1 MAAAVRARLVRRDC
15 TTLCKPEVPFFAP
28 PLVVH
33 GSDWVVS
40 RACIEKFILYLMSR
54 EPQAR
59 RQEYGAV
66 VAFIG
71 RQKKMVGRD
80 RRRHAARSA
89 AERASLPAAISV
101 DELRDKLLP
110 ALRSVL
116 DAPPAAPED
125 QRCAQ
130 AMVYQSH
137 LVVALL
143 LYMYVFAAAAATP
156 PSCHPNACCVGVR
169 QGNSC
174 SCLCA
179 SARTWCR
186 MASVPCIPASIKP
199 R

>member
-1 MAAAVRARLVRRDC
+1 MNLIACVCVCAVFC
-15 TTLCKPEVPFFAP
+15 
-28 PLVVH
+28 
-33 GSDWVVS
+33 

-59 RQEYGAV
+59 RQEYGV
-66 VAFIG
+66 VVSFIG

-80 RRRHAARSA
+80 RRRHATRSA

-110 ALRSVL
+110 ALRAVL

-125 QRCAQ
+125 QRPAQ
-130 AMVYQSH
+130 AMVYQQH

-143 LYMYVFAAAAATP
+143 LYMYV
-156 PSCHPNACCVGVR
+156 SCSSSQPHVCVFCVVAGVR
-169 QGNSC
+169 HGNNC

-179 SARTWCR
+179 SARTWCL
-186 MASVPCIPASIKP
+186 MVWVPSTPASTKP
-199 R
+199 RFESGRRGWPLRSPVSS